1 MGRTAVR
8 RPSGHPVPD
17 LSRELALGSAA
28 GRLIC
33 GVDEVGRGPLA
44 GPVVA
49 AAVILPPGGLPADLA
64 ARINDSKALS
74 AKAREALDPG
84 IRAHALAFAIG
95 VASVEEIDAI
105 NILQASLLA
114 MERAVAGL
122 GRVPDHALIDG
133 NKVPKRL
140 ACPATAVVKGD
151 ALSLSI
157 AAASI
162 IAKVFRD
169 KEMARLADLFPQYGW
184 ARNAGYGTAEH
195 LAALRRFGATPHHRT
210 SFSPVREVL
219 SIS

>member
-1 MGRTAVR
+1 M
-8 RPSGHPVPD
+8 PD

-49 AAVILPPGGLPADLA
+49 AAVILPPRGLPAALA

-74 AKAREALDPG
+74 PKARQALDPG
-84 IRAHALAFAIG
+84 IREHALAFAIG
-95 VASVEEIDAI
+95 VASVAEIDAI
-105 NILQASLLA
+105 NILQAALLA

-122 GRVPDHALIDG
+122 SPAPHHALIDG
-133 NKVPKRL
+133 NKLPKRL
-140 ACPATAVVKGD
+140 ACGATAVVKGD
-151 ALSLSI
+151 SLSLSI

-169 KEMARLADLFPQYGW
+169 KEMERLSHEFPAYGW

-195 LAALRRFGATPHHRT
+195 LAALKRHGATPHHRT
-210 SFSPVREVL
+210 SFGPVREVL
-219 SIS
+219 SISR

>member
-1 MGRTAVR
+1 M
-8 RPSGHPVPD
+8 PD

-44 GPVVA
+44 GPVAA
-49 AAVILPPGGLPADLA
+49 AAVILPPGGLPAALA

-84 IRAHALAFAIG
+84 IREHALAWALG
-95 VASVEEIDAI
+95 VASVEEIDAV

-122 GRVPDHALIDG
+122 SRPPDHALIDG

-140 ACPATAVVKGD
+140 LCPATAVVKGD

-169 KEMARLADLFPQYGW
+169 KEMERIAEIFPHYGW

-195 LAALRRFGATPHHRT
+195 LAALKTHGVTPHHRT
-210 SFSPVREVL
+210 SFGPIREIL
-219 SIS
+219 SISR

>member
-1 MGRTAVR
+1 M
-8 RPSGHPVPD
+8 PD

-44 GPVVA
+44 GPVVV
-49 AAVILPPGGLPADLA
+49 AAVILPPQGLPAALA

-74 AKAREALDPG
+74 QKTREQLDPG
-84 IRAHALAFAIG
+84 IREHALAFSIAQ
-95 VASVEEIDAI
+95 ASVEEIDSL

-122 GRVPDHALIDG
+122 SRAPDHALIDG
-133 NKVPKRL
+133 NKLPKRL
-140 ACPATAVVKGD
+140 LCPATAVIKGD

-162 IAKVFRD
+162 LAKVFRD
-169 KEMARLADLFPQYGW
+169 KEMERLAERFPVYGW

-195 LAALRRFGATPHHRT
+195 LAALRRHGATPHHRT
-210 SFSPVREVL
+210 SFGPVREVL